1 MYAGNI
7 IFQTK
12 LTYTIIIFHRLE
24 QGEFK
29 LKVRATEVERMMER
43 NKIVQKN
50 IFHSILSFAFLNTG
64 ILLSTVGINTL
75 SASWIPTKWTMRL
88 FFGTALFIGIKV
100 PMGMR
105 DLNKLDEYNKRYGV
119 KK

>member
-1 MYAGNI
+1 MS
-7 IFQTK
+7 FSQTK
-12 LTYTIIIFHRLE
+12 LTYTITIFHRLE

-29 LKVRATEVERMMER
+29 LRVRATEVERMMER

-64 ILLSTVGINTL
+64 ILLSTVGINAL
-75 SASWIPTKWTMRL
+75 SASWIPTKWTLRL
-88 FFGTALFIGIKV
+88 FFVTALFIGVKV
-100 PMGMR
+100 PMGMQ